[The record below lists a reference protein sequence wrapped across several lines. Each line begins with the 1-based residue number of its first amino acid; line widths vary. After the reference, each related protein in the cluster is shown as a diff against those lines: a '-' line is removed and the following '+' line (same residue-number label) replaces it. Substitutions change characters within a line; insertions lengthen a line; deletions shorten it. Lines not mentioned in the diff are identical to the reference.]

1 VATIL
6 IGCDRVL
13 GEVGRRHHLFAWLR
27 APDSGLEE
35 WLPVDAYYPGN
46 RLVVL
51 CREQPTEHDHLYAE
65 LVPAHGLRLLQL
77 KPSEL
82 GDGSAGVQSA
92 LERRITALGPSPRR
106 VVKPEPATPASP
118 EQVDEHGEGA
128 VARAVAALAQAPA
141 PAPTQRRPTGP
152 AQAEAVRRA
161 ARFVAARKS
170 AVGPNIHP
178 AAHPIVRKPVR
189 ERIPQAPAPAPRH
202 RTREPN
208 PRAGGAQAVGIV
220 VGLVLVAVL
229 FVEVLVGVAGFAI
242 AGGHVLLAFG
252 IALDAGARALGTV
265 AAGRAGSPDWTW
277 GCAVGGAPVVAAFA
291 LYQRS
296 GPVTIEPAPLAGLI
310 SLLSLFFLGAA
321 LLGAAIGI

>member
-1 VATIL
+1 
-6 IGCDRVL
+6 
-13 GEVGRRHHLFAWLR
+13 
-27 APDSGLEE
+27 
-35 WLPVDAYYPGN
+35 
-46 RLVVL
+46 
-51 CREQPTEHDHLYAE
+51 
-65 LVPAHGLRLLQL
+65 
-77 KPSEL
+77 
-82 GDGSAGVQSA
+82 
-92 LERRITALGPSPRR
+92 
-106 VVKPEPATPASP
+106 
-118 EQVDEHGEGA
+118 
-128 VARAVAALAQAPA
+128 
-141 PAPTQRRPTGP
+141 
-152 AQAEAVRRA
+152 
-161 ARFVAARKS
+161 
-170 AVGPNIHP
+170 
-178 AAHPIVRKPVR
+178 
-189 ERIPQAPAPAPRH
+189 
-202 RTREPN
+202 
-208 PRAGGAQAVGIV
+208 VGIV